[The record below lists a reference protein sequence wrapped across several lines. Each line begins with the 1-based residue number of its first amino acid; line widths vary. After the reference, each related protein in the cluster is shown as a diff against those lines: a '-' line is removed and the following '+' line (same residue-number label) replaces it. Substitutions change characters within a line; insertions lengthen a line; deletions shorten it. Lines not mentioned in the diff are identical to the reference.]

1 MTYALCIARRLAYE
15 RDVSGRI
22 VVIGNFDGVHLADAE
37 RAARRRGARPPRA
50 GSRAMLTFSPHP
62 ARVIGRD
69 PPATLTRL
77 ARKLELARR
86 AAPSIEADRADAFDA
101 AFAAQS
107 PRAFADVV
115 LARGLGAAVVVVG
128 KNFRFGKDR
137 AGDFDELARLGA
149 ELGFETTSHELLADD
164 HGRLSSTRARRA
176 IAAGDLDDAARVLGR
191 PHMIEGVVARGDQR
205 GRTIGFPTANLAD
218 VEEALPAN
226 GVYAVLVDR
235 VEGAV
240 VTALAKGVANVGVRP
255 TVGEQARPSVEVNLF
270 DFDGDLY
277 GAELRVHVALRL
289 RAEQRFAGLDALK
302 AQIALDA
309 AAARA
314 ALATAAPQ
322 GAAYG

>member
-1 MTYALCIARRLAYE
+1 VT
-15 RDVSGRI
+15 VSGRI
-22 VVIGNFDGVHLADAE
+22 VVIGNFDGVHLGHQRVL
-37 RAARRRGARPPRA
+37 RAAADEAAARGLGA
-50 GSRAMLTFSPHP
+50 AMLTFSPHP
-62 ARVIGRD
+62 ARVIGRE

-86 AAPSIEADRADAFDA
+86 VAPSIEPIVQRFDA

-107 PRAFADVV
+107 PRAFADAV
-115 LARGLGAAVVVVG
+115 LARDLGAAVVVVG

-149 ELGFETTSHELLADD
+149 ELGFETTSHDLLADER
-164 HGRLSSTRARRA
+164 GRLSSTRARRA

-191 PHMIEGVVARGDQR
+191 PHMIEGLVARGDQR

-235 VEGAV
+235 VDGAR

-255 TVGEQARPSVEVNLF
+255 TVGQQPRPSVEVNLF

-289 RAEQRFAGLDALK
+289 RDEQRFAGLEALK

-314 ALATAAPQ
+314 ALGSAAPRD
-322 GAAYG
+322 GAYG